1 MLDIAKGK
9 KIACIC
15 VQVCMCVGVTECKGE
30 GDEGVQLLV
39 HGAHLHKYSL
49 VFSWRYN
56 KLLYL
61 HSIFWYV
68 EQLCTTASEKIE
80 KVENP

>member
-1 MLDIAKGK
+1 MPDIAKGK

-39 HGAHLHKYSL
+39 HGAHLHKYCL

-61 HSIFWYV
+61 HSIFV
-68 EQLCTTASEKIE
+68 RGTALHDSI
-80 KVENP
+80 